1 MHALALELGSFCL
14 PSEQFLTI
22 LSTRIASSIVTRGGK
37 FVYQTVALSIEG
49 FPYELAM
56 QTFALATM
64 DFTTPPG
71 TTTWR
76 VETMGQVQ
84 SVFGSIFEDGPDY
97 CSGASKAFKTASE
110 PVIRVIG
117 TIMPG
122 AVISHV
128 DHSRGVAKL
137 FINLNYILS
146 DEDGEL
152 HPPKDINRLE
162 LLLSPEEVSELRSQV
177 ATDAYFMGEKGLP
190 LSASW
195 WRQIANEE
203 QALMAEALLHNLST
217 APAPA
222 AGKRRRR
229 ADHYEV
235 EQIMQEQRGWFL
247 VRWAGYHPSWEAW
260 RITGEV
266 GSPVETWEQ
275 ERVVR
280 RTEAMTAWRG

>member
-1 MHALALELGSFCL
+1 M
-14 PSEQFLTI
+14 
-22 LSTRIASSIVTRGGK
+22 
-37 FVYQTVALSIEG
+37 YQTVALSIEG
-49 FPYELAM
+49 FPHELAM

-84 SVFGSIFEDGPDY
+84 SVFGSIFEDGPDF

-128 DHSRGVAKL
+128 EQSRGVAKL

-217 APAPA
+217 APAV
-222 AGKRRRR
+222 RHRRR
-229 ADHYEV
+229 ASGGGARTTTRSSRSCRS
-235 EQIMQEQRGWFL
+235 RGGGSWSGGL
-247 VRWAGYHPSWEAW
+247 ATIRVGRRGASRGRWGRRW
-260 RITGEV
+260 RR
-266 GSPVETWEQ
+266 GS
-275 ERVVR
+275 RN
-280 RTEAMTAWRG
+280 GS

>member
-1 MHALALELGSFCL
+1 MHALALELGFFCL

-22 LSTRIASSIVTRGGK
+22 LSTRIASSIVTRGGN

-49 FPYELAM
+49 FPLELAM

-64 DFTTPPG
+64 DFTTPRG

-84 SVFGSIFEDGPDY
+84 CVFGSIFEDGPDY

-117 TIMPG
+117 TIMSG

-152 HPPKDINRLE
+152 HPPKDSNRVE
-162 LLLSPEEVSELRSQV
+162 ILLSPEEVSELRSQV
-177 ATDAYFMGEKGLP
+177 ATDAYLMGEKGLP

-195 WRQIANEE
+195 WRQLLNEE

-217 APAPA
+217 APAE
-222 AGKRRRR
+222 GKRRRR

-266 GSPVETWEQ
+266 GC
-275 ERVVR
+275 R
-280 RTEAMTAWRG
+280 RWRRGSRNGS